1 MARTSNGLSPINRLI
16 ASMASKDISMQRL
29 QAMDLDKTAKHY
41 GLPVEWIEH
50 YRNAEITWRQK

>member
-1 MARTSNGLSPINRLI
+1 MKPSPINRLI